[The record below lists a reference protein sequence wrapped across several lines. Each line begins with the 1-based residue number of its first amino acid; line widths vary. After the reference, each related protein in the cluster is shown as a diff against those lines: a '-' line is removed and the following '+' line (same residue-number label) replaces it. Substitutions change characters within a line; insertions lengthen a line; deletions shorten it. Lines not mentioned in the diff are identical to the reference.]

1 MKGIDQLLAVVDS
14 EFAGLCVSACIHVV
28 LISTSYC
35 VHYLCFL
42 LLLICESVFLRI
54 PTVSGYCC

>member
-1 MKGIDQLLAVVDS
+1 MKCIDLLLAVVDT
-14 EFAGLCVSACIHVV
+14 EFAGLCVNACIHAVF
-28 LISTSYC
+28 ISTLYC

-54 PTVSGYCC
+54 PTVSGYRC